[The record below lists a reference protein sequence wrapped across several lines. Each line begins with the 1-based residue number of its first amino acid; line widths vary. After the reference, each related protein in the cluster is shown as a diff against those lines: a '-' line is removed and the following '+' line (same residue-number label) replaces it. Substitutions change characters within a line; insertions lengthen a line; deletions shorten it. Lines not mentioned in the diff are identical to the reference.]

1 MSFED
6 DGDFF
11 LVGSLFAKGLPA
23 FILAACAVVFYLMA
37 MSADYQC
44 GKMECPPG
52 QKPMTIK
59 GECACV
65 GKPAYRLP
73 ENPGEMR

>member
-1 MSFED
+1 MSFSD

-11 LVGSLFAKGLPA
+11 FFGSLFTKGWPA
-23 FILAACAVVFYLMA
+23 FILAAIAVVFYLMA
-37 MSADYQC
+37 MSAEYQC
-44 GKMECPPG
+44 GKMECPSG

-73 ENPGEMR
+73 ENPGELR